1 MGLINDYKSSSKR
14 EIWIE
19 GVLSNFIY
27 GMLGAIVVVAVT
39 LRLDVGVLIAY
50 MAYYFYL
57 GRVVNRPRY
66 VTSLGKFVVFPIP
79 TAIGA
84 FVGYK
89 LSPILITLIIL

>member
-1 MGLINDYKSSSKR
+1 MGLINDYKSSSKK
-14 EIWIE
+14 EVWIE

-89 LSPILITLIIL
+89 LSPILITLI

>member
-1 MGLINDYKSSSKR
+1 MGLINDYKSSSKK
-14 EIWIE
+14 EVWIE

-39 LRLDVGVLIAY
+39 LRLDVGVLTAY

-89 LSPILITLIIL
+89 LSPILITLI

>member
-1 MGLINDYKSSSKR
+1 MGLIDDYKNSSKR
-14 EIWIE
+14 EVWIE

-27 GMLGAIVVVAVT
+27 GMLGAIVVVAIT
-39 LRLDVGVLIAY
+39 LRLDLFVLIAY
-50 MAYYFYL
+50 LVYYFYL

-89 LSPILITLIIL
+89 LGPILIEMI

>member
-1 MGLINDYKSSSKR
+1 MGLINDYKNSSKR

-39 LRLDVGVLIAY
+39 LRLDIGVLIAY
-50 MAYYFYL
+50 LAYYFYL